1 MSIGSESRSSALES
15 LSALIDGELD
25 SNEVMRACSAWR
37 DDISARSTWHAYQLI
52 GDVLRSDDLA
62 NHAAHDAAFL
72 ATLRERLASEPVV
85 LAPEPVAEPL
95 AQPAGV
101 PAWPEVARAAH
112 AGRHRR
118 WTWVA
123 PSAVAAGFVMVAG
136 ALLVTRTPL
145 PQGGTAADSLLARGG
160 SGAAPTRVVNAPAL
174 AAADASIEP
183 QALRPTG
190 KVIRDSQLDRYLA
203 AHQQFAGT
211 SALGVPSGFL
221 RNAAAEMPNR

>member
-1 MSIGSESRSSALES
+1 
-15 LSALIDGELD
+15 
-25 SNEVMRACSAWR
+25 
-37 DDISARSTWHAYQLI
+37 
-52 GDVLRSDDLA
+52 
-62 NHAAHDAAFL
+62 
-72 ATLRERLASEPVV
+72 
-85 LAPEPVAEPL
+85 
-95 AQPAGV
+95 
-101 PAWPEVARAAH
+101 
-112 AGRHRR
+112 
-118 WTWVA
+118 
-123 PSAVAAGFVMVAG
+123 VAAGFVMVAG

-145 PQGGTAADSLLARGG
+145 PQGGAADSLLARGG
-160 SGAAPTRVVNAPAL
+160 PTPSAARVVNAPAL